1 MDMLIGLMA
10 DTHDNIHLI
19 DRAVER
25 LNEEGVELVLHAG
38 DYVSPFTVPHFKGLK
53 ARMIGVYGNNEAERA
68 LLRRRFEEAGME
80 LRGFFAEI
88 RCRGIR
94 IALLHG
100 HETELLNS
108 LIKSEAFDV
117 VVHGHTHRAEV
128 KRVGDT
134 LVVNPGEVCG
144 YLTGRCTIA
153 LLDAETLDCRV
164 VELAQPKAP

>member
-1 MDMLIGLMA
+1 MDMLLGLMA

-38 DYVSPFTVPHFKGLK
+38 DYVSPFTVDHLRGVR
-53 ARMIGVYGNNEAERA
+53 ARFVGVYGNNEAERA
-68 LLRRRFEEAGME
+68 ILKRRFQEAGME
-80 LRGFFAEI
+80 LRGYFADV
-88 RCRGIR
+88 RCGGIR

-100 HETELLNS
+100 HEAELLNS
-108 LIKSEAFDV
+108 LIRSEAFDV

-128 KRVGDT
+128 KKIGET
-134 LVVNPGEVCG
+134 LVINPGEVCG

-153 LLDAETLDCRV
+153 ILDAETLECRILDV
-164 VELAQPKAP
+164 A